1 MSDSSTLGVIQSDL
15 ADMKSSMS
23 KMADAIS
30 KIAIL
35 EERHQAM
42 HNTML
47 RTLEKIEKQSERL
60 TALEMEQVKQQT
72 TIKVTIKAI
81 QVAWAVIGAGVIYG
95 LWHFIKMVAAAQG

>member
-1 MSDSSTLGVIQSDL
+1 MQGDL
-15 ADMKSSMS
+15 ADMKASMS

-47 RTLEKIEKQSERL
+47 RTLDK
-60 TALEMEQVKQQT
+60 LEEQQT
-72 TIKVTIKAI
+72 EINGLKLEQAKQDTAIKVTIKAI
-81 QVAWAVIGAGVIYG
+81 QVAWAVLGSGILAGVWFG
-95 LWHFIKMVAAAQG
+95 IKAVAAQG